1 MKKIFVKIIDS
12 IDLIIARCTHILMC
26 LSGVEC
32 LFEEVRNK
40 RYQSEVQSMPIP
52 QSDNFCEDT
61 LNFIKEKN
69 KEVNDRR
76 DKIDTKART
85 LLTLTSLLLGLI
97 SSLASPK
104 TIGIVSVLPLVFLF
118 FTIFLLIQ
126 YFGIETFQTTDY
138 SCILSDSTLD
148 KRTLAEDIIQSSNY
162 NQSVTDFFVD
172 LYRSALRYF
181 FLATLLIMVL
191 GIWNIIH

>member
-118 FTIFLLIQ
+118 FTIFLLIR
-126 YFGIETFQTTDY
+126 YFGVESFLTTDY
-138 SCILSDSTLD
+138 NYILLDSTLN
-148 KRTLAEDIIQSSNY
+148 KIKLAEDIIQSSNY
-162 NQSVTDFFVD
+162 NQSVTNFFVD
-172 LYRSALRYF
+172 LYRSALHYF

-191 GIWNIIH
+191 GIWNIVH

>member
-1 MKKIFVKIIDS
+1 MKKFIDS
-12 IDLIIARCTHILMC
+12 IIPFCTCSLMRLSLI
-26 LSGVEC
+26 EC
-32 LFEEVRNK
+32 KFQEVYNK
-40 RYQSEVQSMPIP
+40 RYQSEVQSLDLS
-52 QSDNFCEDT
+52 QSENFCEDT

-97 SSLASPK
+97 SNLASPK

-126 YFGIETFQTTDY
+126 YFGIEFFLTTDY

-148 KRTLAEDIIQSSNY
+148 KRKLGEDIIRSSNY
-162 NQSVTDFFVD
+162 NQSVTNFFVD

-181 FLATLLIMVL
+181 FLATLLIMIL
-191 GIWNIIH
+191 GIWNIVH